1 MHMNWP
7 SRRSYNWQAGR
18 WGNNERYP
26 DQVRDMEHFIGQAAG
41 YCQADVEEVQLKY
54 AAMCRALKGEA
65 QIFVHVDLAAD
76 ILAAIEMFSD
86 YGNVRLA
93 IVGGAESHLVAE
105 QLAAADIPV
114 ILGSTQALP
123 RREDDPVDLPFR
135 LPAILEEAGVDFALN
150 HGPRWGGWQQRN
162 LPFQAGQAVAYG
174 LDYERAVRAVTLDPA
189 RILGIDDQYGSLEEG
204 KSATLIV
211 VDGDLL
217 DSRSSH
223 ITHAFIDGRTINLD
237 NKQEYLARKF
247 RAKYEQ

>member
-1 MHMNWP
+1 MEIPPTMIDHSSLLDALIKISVDAGIEIMKVYESDIAVEHKDDKSP
-7 SRRSYNWQAGR
+7 VTEADRR
-18 WGNNERYP
+18 
-26 DQVRDMEHFIGQAAG
+26 
-41 YCQADVEEVQLKY
+41 
-54 AAMCRALKGEA
+54 GEA
-65 QIFVHVDLAAD
+65 I
-76 ILAAIEMFSD
+76 ILAGLRA
-86 YGNVRLA
+86 
-93 IVGGAESHLVAE
+93 
-105 QLAAADIPV
+105 AAADIPV
-114 ILGSTQALP
+114 ILGSPQALP